1 MLKFIQPNTKLS
13 YKFLVVFMYFFWFSQ
28 HFSYFLKKKT
38 TIRYGIVIDYVH
50 RWAPIPLSLI
60 FKAIS
65 VKKSKAISDIAISC
79 FYDCIYI
86 VMPCDM
92 NKLKQYRIQTLL
104 FKAL

>member
-1 MLKFIQPNTKLS
+1 M
-13 YKFLVVFMYFFWFSQ
+13 
-28 HFSYFLKKKT
+28 
-38 TIRYGIVIDYVH
+38 H

-92 NKLKQYRIQTLL
+92 NKLKQYQQQKESNKAIATSIIIQQHHNKTTT
-104 FKAL
+104 ALPTITRSGKTAKKD